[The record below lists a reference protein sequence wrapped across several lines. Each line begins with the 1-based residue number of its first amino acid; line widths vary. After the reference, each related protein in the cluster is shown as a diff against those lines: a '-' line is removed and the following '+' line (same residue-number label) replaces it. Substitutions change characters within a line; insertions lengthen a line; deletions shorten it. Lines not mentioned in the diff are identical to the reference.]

1 MYYNLCLL
9 SPVIKLTR
17 VLSNKTWVNNL
28 CDEGCEGEIYDFYI
42 LQNIRKVPV
51 ARYFP
56 AFQRYSSRKDQT
68 SKVFTS
74 TQT

>member
-17 VLSNKTWVNNL
+17 VLNNTIWVNHL

-42 LQNIRKVPV
+42 LQNVSKVPV
-51 ARYFP
+51 TRTFHG
-56 AFQRYSSRKDQT
+56 FQRYSSR
-68 SKVFTS
+68 
-74 TQT
+74 

>member
-1 MYYNLCLL
+1 M
-9 SPVIKLTR
+9 
-17 VLSNKTWVNNL
+17 

-51 ARYFP
+51 ARSFHVY
-56 AFQRYSSRKDQT
+56 QRYSSRKVHRQV
-68 SKVFTS
+68 KFALCS